1 MISLNNSKID
11 FLYYPNKE
19 INILTSNI
27 RINKYDKNVISFY
40 FDDNSNI
47 FELIVLKKYLD
58 DLNVKNCHLFM
69 PYMPYSRMDRIKN
82 IKEHAFTLKYFSE
95 IINSLNFEKVYTL
108 DCHSNVGLALINNCI
123 NNDNFHELIY
133 ENNEEINLKIDEK
146 TALVFPDL
154 TAYKRYS
161 YLIKNDK
168 YIFVNKNRDFNT
180 GKIIDINVYNYE
192 NCRDCNRIIII
203 DDLISRGNTFI
214 KAAEKIKE
222 LLPNIKETILFVT
235 HCEFTSMIENIENI
249 KKAID
254 YIYTTNSMC
263 FDSIYDEEYD
273 FIKIFNCTKINIEGV
288 DKNV

>member
-133 ENNEEINLKIDEK
+133 EN
-146 TALVFPDL
+146 
-154 TAYKRYS
+154 
-161 YLIKNDK
+161 
-168 YIFVNKNRDFNT
+168 RDFNT